1 MFVLY
6 ALYPSPCFPRHRV
19 TPGADQHS
27 LAVPKSITPTN
38 PPPLPPSTT
47 GVNVL
52 ALQRPR
58 SIPTL
63 PSKEKQNQTEKR
75 QNGPTLLPL
84 SKLLT
89 GPSRGPQRRVQ
100 WKMMTTEITS
110 QVVVLQHSYTLA
122 LFVHLVIQKHRG
134 ANWFPCMSC
143 LVTWHTI
150 KCCFTSV
157 CGAWRVSEELVIQ
170 ENRNKHSIRY

>member
-6 ALYPSPCFPRHRV
+6 ALYSSPFLPRHHV
-19 TPGADQHS
+19 TPGAEQHT

-38 PPPLPPSTT
+38 PLPNHPPPQGSMCPRP
-47 GVNVL
+47 L

-89 GPSRGPQRRVQ
+89 GPSRGPPEESSAEDDDDGDNKSSCCVTAQLHFGP
-100 WKMMTTEITS
+100 S
-110 QVVVLQHSYTLA
+110 
-122 LFVHLVIQKHRG
+122 FVHLVIQKHRG
-134 ANWFPCMSC
+134 ANRFPCMSC
-143 LVTWHTI
+143 LVT
-150 KCCFTSV
+150 
-157 CGAWRVSEELVIQ
+157 
-170 ENRNKHSIRY
+170 